1 MTLRWDKEIVQTP
14 GAMDQ
19 ECAAICEAMN
29 SLPGIQTHMARVS
42 DGKSPIWIWFIAD
55 ELQDLEPILQ
65 VIDPPGPWQIQAQV
79 DWLTGQIRFCF
90 EGPAGAYDELNE
102 IARLIKG
109 LARRIEQELVREREE
124 RLRSLEDLANDVD
137 NAHILIREPTVANL
151 CKRFR
156 ESDCDKVTCNI
167 KARVSRDLEG
177 RYPIIELSCDFDP
190 TSQTKEIK
198 Q

>member
-29 SLPGIQTHMARVS
+29 SLLGIQTHMARVS
-42 DGKSPIWIWFIAD
+42 DGECPIWIWFIAD
-55 ELQDLEPILQ
+55 ELEDLEPILQ
-65 VIDPPGPWQIQAQV
+65 VIDPPSPWQIQAQV
-79 DWLTGQIRFCF
+79 DWLTGQISFRL

-124 RLRSLEDLANDVD
+124 RLRSLEDPANDVD

-156 ESDCDKVTCNI
+156 ESDCDEVTCNI
-167 KARVSRDLEG
+167 TARVSRDLEG
-177 RYPIIELSCDFDP
+177 RYPIIEFSPDVQ
-190 TSQTKEIK
+190 SESIAKG
-198 Q
+198 